1 MNKSILISAV
11 LLVIINLSCAQRSDN
26 GKKSDKVVGGGCE
39 GCEAIYEYG
48 SKKLTWVDTLPDFH
62 EPGPKLEISGTIYLK
77 DGKTPAKD
85 VILYIYHTD
94 QTGEY
99 SSKGNDPDGYREGWG
114 KRHGYIRG
122 WIKTNADGKYKF
134 YTLRPGAYPG
144 RENPEHIHPTIK
156 EPGYTE
162 YWIDEYLFEDDP
174 IFVRL
179 SEKEKKSNLH
189 GRGGNG
195 VLKVTKDKNG
205 MQIAKRDII
214 LGLNVPGYE

>member
-1 MNKSILISAV
+1 MNKNILIST
-11 LLVIINLSCAQRSDN
+11 VILIATNLSCAQKSEVS
-26 GKKSDKVVGGGCE
+26 KKTDKAVGGGCE

-48 SKKLTWVDTLPDFH
+48 SKVLTSVDTLPDFH
-62 EPGPKLEISGTIYLK
+62 EPGPKMEVSGTIYKK

-99 SSKGNDPDGYREGWG
+99 TTKGNEKGWG

-144 RENPEHIHPTIK
+144 RQNPEHIHPTIK
-156 EPGYTE
+156 EPGYKE

-174 IFVRL
+174 IFASL
-179 SEKEKKSNLH
+179 AKKEKSHLQ

-195 VLKVTKDKNG
+195 VLKVTKDNKG
-205 MQIAKRDII
+205 MQIVKRDII

>member
-1 MNKSILISAV
+1 MWTLQSKALYFMFFALCSATMF
-11 LLVIINLSCAQRSDN
+11 AQDR
-26 GKKSDKVVGGGCE
+26 KVGDGCE
-39 GCEAIYEYG
+39 GCEGVFEYG
-48 SKKLTWVDTLPDFH
+48 NKKLNAIDTLPDFH
-62 EPGPKLEISGTIYLK
+62 ENGLKMLVTGTIFKK

-94 QTGEY
+94 QSGEY
-99 SSKGNDPDGYREGWG
+99 STKGNETGWG

-122 WIKTNADGKYKF
+122 WIKTGADGKYSF

-144 RENPEHIHPTIK
+144 RQNPEHIHPTIK
-156 EPGYTE
+156 EPGYTA

-174 IFVRL
+174 IL
-179 SEKEKKSNLH
+179 STKEKNSQP
-189 GRGGNG
+189 GRGGKG
-195 VLKVTKDKNG
+195 VIKVTKVNS